1 MFLFV
6 SIIVSTYNVENN
18 LLIHSI
24 VRYFTLKNKCVVLKC
39 SEKYIG
45 N

>member
-24 VRYFTLKNKCVVLKC
+24 VRYFYIKKQMC
-39 SEKYIG
+39 SVEM
-45 N
+45 